1 MNLNCGLE
9 NQWLHALVMLIVLAF
24 EAWLGKTSKTKSG
37 SSIELI
43 FRLISALVAHIFKKE
58 KKDG

>member
-1 MNLNCGLE
+1 MNFQCGLE

-24 EAWLGKTSKTKSG
+24 EAWLGKTSKTKSS

-43 FRLISALVAHIFKKE
+43 FRMLVALFKHLFRRKE
-58 KKDG
+58 NG